1 MRFVSPREYPY
12 KSKFIERY
20 ALTVYNVF
28 GFEQVAGIKSEMAEE
43 LFRILDSRF
52 IRRIKSVVL
61 PQLPPKIYATRY
73 VKMETPGGSKTKQ
86 GVAYDSMRK
95 VILASLDAGV
105 LMASSPL
112 VQATRLCQFA
122 SAYGELVPTAEL
134 DDMGVPKTA
143 LVLSDP
149 SCKADALEEIL
160 LEVGDEQVVVFAESK
175 QLINL
180 CYNRLVAETGKKD
193 GPMFGWKLGLI
204 TGDIPDYP
212 RTENVRLFQNGEIKV
227 LLLTLAAGGEGLTL
241 TAASTAVFLQR
252 SFNAV
257 QNAQAEDR
265 IHRIGQ
271 DADSVTI
278 IDVIT
283 EGTIEE
289 RVRDVLVTKAGM
301 LEEIA
306 RDEANVKAWLAK

>member
-1 MRFVSPREYPY
+1 
-12 KSKFIERY
+12 
-20 ALTVYNVF
+20 
-28 GFEQVAGIKSEMAEE
+28 

-61 PQLPPKIYATRY
+61 PQLPQKIYSTRY
-73 VKMETPGGSKTKQ
+73 AKMETPAGSKTKQ

-95 VILASLDAGV
+95 EMLAALDTGV

-122 SAYGELVPTAEL
+122 SAYGELVSTGEL
-134 DDMGVPKTA
+134 DDMGVPKTG
-143 LVLSDP
+143 LMLSDP

-204 TGDIPDYP
+204 TGDVPDYQ
-212 RTENVRLFQNGEIKV
+212 RAENVRLFQAGEMKV

-257 QNAQAEDR
+257 QNVQAEDR

-289 RVRDVLVTKAGM
+289 RVRDVLMTKAGM